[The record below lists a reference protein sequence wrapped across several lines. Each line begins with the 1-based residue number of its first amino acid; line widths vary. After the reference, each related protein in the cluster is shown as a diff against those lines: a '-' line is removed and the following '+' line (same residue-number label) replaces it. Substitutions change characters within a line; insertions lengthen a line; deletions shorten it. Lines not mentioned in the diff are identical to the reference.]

1 MADLLSDDGLLWAVD
16 GQRLEEITLLTEVM
30 IEATARS
37 GPLTQVEVDALL
49 ARTSRVGRLV
59 PRTAPRAA
67 PSTRGCA
74 GALGRTL
81 SAPISRPQQSH
92 PSS

>member
-1 MADLLSDDGLLWAVD
+1 MADLLTDDGLLWAVD

-49 ARTSRVGRLV
+49 ARTSRVARLV
-59 PRTAPRAA
+59 PPERHLVPHPRRGDAPAR
-67 PSTRGCA
+67 
-74 GALGRTL
+74 
-81 SAPISRPQQSH
+81 
-92 PSS
+92 